1 MATQQQNVILPAPPR
16 YNSGENPED
25 YANQMNRWLDNLY
38 RFLTGVVY
46 LRGNGL
52 FLPGLPTTGYLL
64 APDEVFSNGGILTI
78 IRAGDV
84 WVGPLSATTAVGT
97 VTVS

>member
-16 YNSGENPED
+16 YTEGMESRD
-25 YANQMNRWLDNLY
+25 YANQMNRWLDNLHRY
-38 RFLTGVVY
+38 ATGVVY

-52 FLPGLPTTGYLL
+52 YLPGLPTTGYGLS
-64 APDEVFSNGGILTI
+64 PDEVFSNGGILTI
-78 IRAGDV
+78 VRAGDV
-84 WVGPLSATTAVGT
+84 WAGPLSATATVGT